1 LLLFA
6 PLAGV
11 LWLRSATKSAL
22 PQLDGD
28 THLAGLSAPVT
39 IRRDA
44 HGVPHIEAATE
55 DDLFIA
61 QGYVTAQDR
70 LWQMDA
76 SRRSSNGDLAEIMG
90 PALIQNDKTQRIL
103 QIRLTA
109 QRIYG
114 RLSADDRRRFDD
126 YARGVNLFIA
136 QCEQSNT
143 LPVEFRLLHYRPEPW
158 TGVDSISVGLSMVQ
172 TLDTHIATKLSR
184 GRIAAKLS
192 NPALEA
198 DLYPVGSW
206 RDHPPTGIKLD
217 LTQPQGLPLP
227 PGNSDDDEENTE
239 SRARPLVAP
248 LLAPGRTAVPQPA
261 TPSLTKPA
269 TNLVAPSF
277 LVAPSLATN
286 LVAPSFP
293 QLHRGKGGNA
303 QANLRGL
310 VSEHEFTRAETAAKK
325 EGALAPDAPFRNSI
339 APLNTPALLAL
350 LGQPTCPACASGSN
364 NWVIAGSH
372 TASGKPLL
380 ANDMHLTLREPDT
393 WYMADLSAPGFHAAG
408 VTLPGFPFVI
418 AGHNDHVA
426 WGFTALYGDTQD
438 LYIEKLDGK
447 GNYEIP
453 ASAGTAAQWH
463 SLIVDPEVIHVRGGK
478 DVLITVQSTAHGPL
492 LNPLLRASDPPTA
505 LKWTV
510 YDPLLNKIPLYEM
523 NTASNWTEFS
533 AALAQWSWPTQNLVY
548 SDDQGHIAYHAIGQ
562 IPIRPAGIANA
573 PINGLSHEW
582 QGYIPFDQL
591 PNAVDPPSGF
601 LATANSRVTTDKSP
615 YPLTNEWGDPYRI
628 ERIYKSLDGR
638 DHLTAPD
645 MIAVQT
651 DIYSEVDQEMGHRFA
666 YAIDHTPG
674 PEGNGDPRMRQAA
687 DLMRSWDGRLTTNSA
702 AASIVDQ
709 TRTALW
715 PMILQPKLGNLAGDY
730 NWSED
735 WFAEE
740 EIVMNSKPA
749 WLPSAYQ
756 DWNALLTA
764 AVRNGMKHGKA
775 PADVTQWTY
784 GRWHVVDIEHPLA
797 VILPLIARVAGTG
810 PQPQSGD
817 GTTVKQVGRD
827 FGPSQRFTMD
837 WSNIDGSTENIVLGE
852 SSNPFSPYFRDQ
864 WNDWY
869 NGTTFALPFTPSA
882 VAAQTKHTLR
892 LQP

>member
-1 LLLFA
+1 MPDPSSTSFLQPPSAPPQPPRKRRWPKILLWSCLALFVLILFA
-6 PLAGV
+6 PLAAV
-11 LWLRSATKSAL
+11 LWLRSAAKSAL

-28 THLAGLSAPVT
+28 VHLAGLSAPVT

-61 QGYVTAQDR
+61 QGFITAQDR

-90 PALIQNDKTQRIL
+90 PTLIQHDKSQRIL

-109 QRIYG
+109 QRLYG
-114 RLSADDRRRFDD
+114 RISADDRRRLDD

-136 QCEQSNT
+136 QCEQSNS

-158 TGVDSISVGLSMVQ
+158 TGVDSISVVISMVQ
-172 TLDTHIATKLSR
+172 TLDTHIAIMLSR
-184 GRIAAKLS
+184 GRSAAKLP
-192 NPALEA
+192 NPALES

-206 RDHPPTGIKLD
+206 RDHPPTGVKLD
-217 LTQPQGLPLP
+217 LSQPQGLPP
-227 PGNSDDDEENTE
+227 APGNDDDEENTE
-239 SRARPLVAP
+239 SLAVPLVA
-248 LLAPGRTAVPQPA
+248 LASPPAV
-261 TPSLTKPA
+261 
-269 TNLVAPSF
+269 V
-277 LVAPSLATN
+277 
-286 LVAPSFP
+286 
-293 QLHRGKGGNA
+293 
-303 QANLRGL
+303 
-310 VSEHEFTRAETAAKK
+310 RASSP
-325 EGALAPDAPFRNSI
+325 ALANS
-339 APLNTPALLAL
+339 LNTTALVAL
-350 LGQPTCPACASGSN
+350 LGQPTCPGCASGSN
-364 NWVIAGSH
+364 NWGIAGSH
-372 TASGKPLL
+372 PASGKPLL

-393 WYMADLSAPGFHAAG
+393 WYMADLIAPGFHAAG
-408 VTLPGFPFVI
+408 VTLPGFPLVI

-426 WGFTALYGDTQD
+426 WGFTALYGDAQD

-447 GNYEIP
+447 GNYESP
-453 ASAGTAAQWH
+453 ASAGMEGMEGTGAQWRP
-463 SLIVDPEVIHVRGGK
+463 LGVDPEVIHVRGGK
-478 DVLITVQSTAHGPL
+478 DVLLTVQSTAHGPL
-492 LNPLLRASDPPTA
+492 LNPVLPAGDPPTA
-505 LKWTV
+505 LKWTL
-510 YDPLLNKIPLYEM
+510 YDPLLSKIPLYEM

-533 AALAQWSWPTQNLVY
+533 AALADWSWPTLNLVY
-548 SDDQGHIAYHAIGQ
+548 SDDQNHIAYHAIGL
-562 IPIRPAGIANA
+562 IPIRPAGIANEPIASAPSPQA
-573 PINGLSHEW
+573 PITDASSPDQSHEW

-615 YPLTNEWGDPYRI
+615 YPLTNEWGDPYRV

-638 DHLTAPD
+638 DHLTAAD
-645 MIAVQT
+645 MLAVQT

-702 AASIVDQ
+702 AASIVTQ
-709 TRTALW
+709 TRAALW
-715 PMILQPKLGNLAGDY
+715 PIILQPKLGNLAGDY
-730 NWSED
+730 NWGED

-740 EIVMNSKPA
+740 EIVMNAKSA
-749 WLPSAYQ
+749 WLPSNYK
-756 DWNALLTA
+756 DWNALLTS
-764 AVRNGMKHGKA
+764 AVRNGMKHGRA
-775 PADVTQWTY
+775 TADVTQWTY

-797 VILPLIARVAGTG
+797 VFLPLIARVAGTG

-817 GTTVKQVGRD
+817 GTTVKATARD

-837 WSNIDGSTENIVLGE
+837 WSNINGSSENIVLGE

-869 NGTTFALPFTPSA
+869 NGTTFALPFTPSE

-892 LQP
+892 LLP

>member
-1 LLLFA
+1 MPDSPSSNSAIQNAASLSAPPQPTRKRRWPRILLWSCLALFVLLFFT
-6 PLAGV
+6 PLAAV
-11 LWLRSATKSAL
+11 LWLRSAAKSAL

-28 THLAGLSAPVT
+28 IHLPSGSDRPVLSAPVI

-44 HGVPHIEAATE
+44 HGVPHIDAATE

-76 SRRSSNGDLAEIMG
+76 SRRNANGDLAEIMG
-90 PALIQNDKTQRIL
+90 PALIQHDKTQRVL

-109 QRIYG
+109 QRFYG
-114 RLSADDRRRFDD
+114 DLSADDRRRFDD

-136 QCEQSNT
+136 QSEQLNT
-143 LPVEFRLLHYRPEPW
+143 LPVEFRILHYRPEPW
-158 TGVDSISVGLSMVQ
+158 SGVDSISVGLSMVQ

-206 RDHPPTGIKLD
+206 RDHPPTGVKLD
-217 LTQPQGLPLP
+217 LTQPQGLPP
-227 PGNSDDDEENTE
+227 APENDDDDEENTE
-239 SRARPLVAP
+239 SRAAP
-248 LLAPGRTAVPQPA
+248 IA
-261 TPSLTKPA
+261 TS
-269 TNLVAPSF
+269 
-277 LVAPSLATN
+277 
-286 LVAPSFP
+286 
-293 QLHRGKGGNA
+293 
-303 QANLRGL
+303 
-310 VSEHEFTRAETAAKK
+310 
-325 EGALAPDAPFRNSI
+325 
-339 APLNTPALLAL
+339 PLNTRALLAL
-350 LGQPTCPACASGSN
+350 LGQPTCPGCASGSN
-364 NWVIAGSH
+364 NWVIAGAH
-372 TASGKPLL
+372 TVSGKPLL

-393 WYMADLSAPGFHAAG
+393 WYMADLRAPGFHAAG
-408 VTLPGFPFVI
+408 VTLPGFPLVI

-447 GNYEIP
+447 GNYESP
-453 ASAGTAAQWH
+453 ASAGTGAQW
-463 SLIVDPEVIHVRGGK
+463 SPLGVDPEVIHVRGGK
-478 DVLITVQSTAHGPL
+478 DVLLTVQTTAHGPL
-492 LNPLLRASDPPTA
+492 LNPLLPASDPPTA
-505 LKWTV
+505 LKWTL
-510 YDPLLNKIPLYEM
+510 YDPLINKIPLYEM

-533 AALAQWSWPTQNLVY
+533 ASLVEWSWPTQNLVY
-548 SDDQGHIAYHAIGQ
+548 SDDQGHIAYHAVGQ
-562 IPIRPAGIANA
+562 IPIRPAGIANTPIANEPTANA
-573 PINGLSHEW
+573 PNPQAPTPGLSHEW

-591 PNAVDPPSGF
+591 PSAVDPPSGF

-615 YPLTNEWGDPYRI
+615 YPITDEWGDPYRI

-638 DHLTAPD
+638 DHLTAAD
-645 MIAVQT
+645 MLAVQT

-687 DLMRSWDGRLTTNSA
+687 DLIRSWDGRLTTNSA
-702 AASIVDQ
+702 AASIVTQ
-709 TRTALW
+709 TRAALW
-715 PMILQPKLGNLAGDY
+715 PLILAPKLGNLAGDY

-740 EIVMNSKPA
+740 EIVMNAKPA
-749 WLPSAYQ
+749 WLPSNYK

-764 AVRNGMKHGKA
+764 AVHNGMKHGKA
-775 PADVTQWTY
+775 TADITQWTY

-797 VILPLIARVAGTG
+797 AFLPLIARVAGTG

-837 WSNIDGSTENIVLGE
+837 WNNIDGSTENIVLGE

-869 NGTTFALPFTPSA
+869 NGTTFALPFTPAA
-882 VAAQTKHTLR
+882 VAAQTTHTLR
-892 LQP
+892 LLP